1 MGEEAVERTMP
12 VRPHAEDP
20 RYVVGRLF
28 RYRYG
33 TELGLA
39 KRTRVVMLA
48 EEAYSMMEVRGTID
62 PLEFAQE
69 KGVDILTADLAF
81 RLLARQ
87 GKIVEVV
94 DSPKERKMRG
104 G

>member
-1 MGEEAVERTMP
+1 MP